1 MKKSKGRM
9 LSPELGIT
17 NVELKDDSHPLA
29 AVIFRYIDGD
39 VISKRSGFGKCYP
52 LVEQKLYAE
61 NLCRFLNKD
70 IAFDKGSW
78 QCVWTQPCKSY
89 YNRMSGIY
97 QAYVPELLECQYLDK
112 DGDIHVVVE
121 FEENVW
127 DLLDNF
133 SFTEVSGLC
142 TKAYEQY
149 KEIEAAVDAKPHQKY
164 SPANGDKVNDDSV
177 YPDGL
182 I

>member
-1 MKKSKGRM
+1 MRKKKM
-9 LSPELGIT
+9 LAPELGIT
-17 NVELKDDSHPLA
+17 GIDLVKEGTGLRA
-29 AVIFRYIDGD
+29 FIFRLIDGE
-39 VISKRSGFGKCYP
+39 VVGKGSPLGQCYP
-52 LVEQKLYAE
+52 LVEQKIYGE
-61 NLCRFLNKD
+61 QLCKFLNHD
-70 IAFDKGSW
+70 INFDKGSW
-78 QCVWTQPCKSY
+78 QVVFTRPKKSY
-89 YNRMSGIY
+89 HNKMTGLFH
-97 QAYVPELLECQYLDK
+97 AWVPEIMECQFLDK
-112 DGDIHVVVE
+112 DGDIQLVVE
-121 FEENVW
+121 FEEDVW